1 MTIKSF
7 KGFKSLETH
16 HCITGSMRHIFE
28 FNQCSVSEEML
39 LGLGE
44 GVGFI
49 YWHMKGTD
57 PFLGGRANVGRS
69 KEEGMERTACR
80 RLGIGV
86 EYLQTSSERKAE
98 KALLDLLE
106 AGQPA
111 MLQVDMGY
119 LPYFDFGGQE
129 YHFGYHV
136 VVAAGYDPETRQV
149 LIADR
154 ELEMH
159 TVSWEDLSRARS
171 STFQP
176 FPPKNR
182 LYRYDFSGFH
192 SPTSADLIQSIQD
205 TANLMLNPP
214 ITNIGVKG
222 IRKAAKRILK
232 WSESMDVEALRRAC
246 FNCFIFID
254 AAGGTGGG
262 IFRYMYG
269 RYLKE
274 VAAITGK
281 TKLFAAGDEMDII
294 GDHWQG
300 VAEIFKSASENSD
313 PAIVLE
319 ETTAPM
325 MALAEQEQVVW
336 EQLLEL

>member
-1 MTIKSF
+1 MTIKALE
-7 KGFKSLETH
+7 GFKSLETH
-16 HCITGSMRHIFE
+16 HCVTGSMRQIFE

-44 GVGFI
+44 GVGFT
-49 YWHMKGTD
+49 YWHMKGND

-86 EYLQTSSERKAE
+86 EYIQTSSRRKAD
-98 KALLDLLE
+98 KILLDSLE

-149 LIADR
+149 LISDR

-159 TVSWEDLSRARS
+159 PVSWDDLSMARS
-171 STFQP
+171 STFKP

-192 SPTSADLIQSIQD
+192 PPTSEDLIQSVQD
-205 TANLMLNPP
+205 TATLMLNPP
-214 ITNIGVKG
+214 ITNIGIKG
-222 IRKAAKRILK
+222 IQKAAKRILK
-232 WSESMDVEALRRAC
+232 WREDMGVDALRWAC

-254 AAGGTGGG
+254 AVGGTGGG

-281 TKLFAAGDEMDII
+281 TELLSAGDEMEII

-300 VAEIFKSASENSD
+300 IAKIFKRGSESSN
-313 PAIVLE
+313 PAIVLK

-336 EQLLEL
+336 EQLMEL